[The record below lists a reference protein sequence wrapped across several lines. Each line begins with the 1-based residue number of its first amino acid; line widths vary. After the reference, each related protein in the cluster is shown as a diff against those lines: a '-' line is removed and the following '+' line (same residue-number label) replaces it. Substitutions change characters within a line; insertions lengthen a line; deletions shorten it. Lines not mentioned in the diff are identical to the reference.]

1 MRFGSKSAP
10 IILTWLTLALD
21 PSEVQQTRVT
31 QEDTMKH
38 QLISMVLVVL
48 LAGCGSTIKNAYLP
62 DPGGGFYC
70 PHNAFEGCVNPPSG
84 EVP

>member
-1 MRFGSKSAP
+1 
-10 IILTWLTLALD
+10 
-21 PSEVQQTRVT
+21 
-31 QEDTMKH
+31 MKH

>member
-1 MRFGSKSAP
+1 
-10 IILTWLTLALD
+10 
-21 PSEVQQTRVT
+21 
-31 QEDTMKH
+31 MKH

-48 LAGCGSTIKNAYLP
+48 LAGCGSTIQNAYLGP

-70 PHNAFEGCVNPPSG
+70 SHNAFEGCVNPPSG